1 MVGVAKFW
9 RDYRPHAWIQLAVY
23 IGLGVLVV
31 VCLATAPNS
40 VNDEMSTSY
49 LVGKSN
55 VDVHLQ
61 QGTLQ
66 VSNQD
71 LMQWVH
77 WASESVATY
86 YGRFPV
92 PDVQLVI
99 IPTGGRGVRGGTTFP
114 AKDGGFIRIH
124 VGGETTMAGLADDWM
139 LTHEMVHLAFPSMAE
154 KHHWI
159 EEGIATYVEPIA
171 RVRAGHLDA
180 HEMWFELLRDLHQGL
195 PQPGAQ
201 GLDHT
206 HTWANTYWGGALF
219 CFLADMEIHKQTNNR
234 KGLDDALRG
243 ILDAGGD
250 IRRDWPIEKA
260 LQMGDQATRVPVLIP
275 LYDKMKDKPYQ
286 VDLPEMWKE
295 LGVERTGDTVRFVDS
310 AALAKTRDSITNGEG
325 ASKPTSP

>member
-1 MVGVAKFW
+1 MLGVIKSW
-9 RDYRPHAWIQLAVY
+9 SHRKPRAWFQPAVY
-23 IGLGVLVV
+23 IGLAVLFVA
-31 VCLATAPNS
+31 CLGTARNS

-55 VDVHLQ
+55 VDVRLE
-61 QGTLQ
+61 QGALQ
-66 VSNQD
+66 VSNED

-77 WASESVATY
+77 WASGSVATY

-92 PDVQLVI
+92 PDVRLVI

-124 VGGETTMAGLADDWM
+124 VGSETSMAGLADDWM

-171 RVRAGHLDA
+171 RIRAGHLDA
-180 HEMWFELLRDLHQGL
+180 HEMWFELVRDLHQGL
-195 PQPGAQ
+195 PQPGDQ
-201 GLDHT
+201 GLDNT

-219 CFLADMEIHKQTNNR
+219 CFLADLEIHKQTNNR

-250 IRRDWPIEKA
+250 IRREWTIEKA
-260 LQMGDQATRVPVLIP
+260 LQIGDHATGVPVLIP
-275 LYDKMKDKPYQ
+275 LYDKMKEQPYQ
-286 VDLPEMWKE
+286 VDLPEIWRE

-310 AALAKTRDSITNGEG
+310 APLAKTRDSITYGEG
-325 ASKPTSP
+325 PAKPSN